1 MSRSTNPGIVQRNVS
16 FYQSWHPSMQY
27 VALQILVLFKEMC
40 RSTNPGIL
48 QRNMLL
54 YQSWYPTKMSRST
67 NPGILQTNGEL
78 GVKC

>member
-40 RSTNPGIL
+40 RSTNPGIV
-48 QRNMLL
+48 QRNVCHSTNPDILKMSRST
-54 YQSWYPTKMSRST
+54 YQSWYPLK
-67 NPGILQTNGEL
+67 E
-78 GVKC
+78 

>member
-1 MSRSTNPGIVQRNVS
+1 VS
-16 FYQSWHPSMQY
+16 LYQSWYLKNESLYLP
-27 VALQILVLFKEMC
+27 ILVSFKRMS